1 MNMSDPEKIAA
12 DISALRSDVGWIKDT
27 LARREVACAR
37 HMERLDQVERDVA
50 EAKGKW
56 GLLAGLATGGG
67 VVGAMATWIMKH
79 L

>member
-1 MNMSDPEKIAA
+1 MSDPEKIAA
-12 DISALRSDVGWIKDT
+12 DIATMRADLGWIKDT

-50 EAKGKW
+50 EAKGRW
-56 GLLAGLATGGG
+56 GVLAGLATGGG
-67 VVGAMATWIMKH
+67 FVGAMATWFIKH